1 MLRQSYRNRTKT
13 LQSVLLGGEGLKP
26 LITVLDTFSCLYCT
40 LPGHVEQ
47 GEERFQLRWDFAT
60 DEVCLV
66 TWMRFHFPTIF
77 WLGWSSRIRD
87 RRAGSAGSHAFQ
99 CKNRKG
105 ATRLARTNARFFALM
120 TLLSLPSYTLANYAN
135 GRRGETSIDPKG
147 AKKTTGLPKKKLR
160 RQSVNAAFEIRIR
173 LRPAVLG

>member
-1 MLRQSYRNRTKT
+1 MSIVAQWCVVSSVRCLVVQSGANYQAARLYRFEKR
-13 LQSVLLGGEGLKP
+13 V
-26 LITVLDTFSCLYCT
+26 FSLTYCT

-147 AKKTTGLPKKKLR
+147 AKKTTGLPKKK
-160 RQSVNAAFEIRIR
+160 AASTISQRSF
-173 LRPAVLG
+173 